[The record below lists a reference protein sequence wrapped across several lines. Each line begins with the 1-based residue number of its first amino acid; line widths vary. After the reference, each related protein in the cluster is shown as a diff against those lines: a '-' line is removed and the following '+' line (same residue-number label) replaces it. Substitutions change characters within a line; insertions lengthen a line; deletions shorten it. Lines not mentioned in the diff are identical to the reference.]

1 MAGVVGS
8 AGYHNTVTLGGAAL
22 ARPLSTAGVTAA
34 GWLAAGPPLLVL
46 GLGGRAGKVN
56 RWAAVLLIAISVPYV
71 AVLYR

>member
-1 MAGVVGS
+1 VAGVVGS